1 MSWDINHVVIVGR
14 LTRDPDLSYTQS
26 GSAVCRFSVA
36 VNRSSGPAAEGQED
50 TTSFFNVV
58 AWNKTAELC
67 KEYLSKG
74 KQVGIDGRL
83 QQRRWSG
90 TDGAKRS
97 SVEIVANNVQFFGP
111 PAARTGERQYQP
123 ADRSRAQGRQAPPGS
138 RAGEHPQGEYPEG
151 EPPAGE
157 FPEEFGQQGERQGAG
172 GVQSGG
178 QRAGTAG
185 GGGEQEH
192 DPFLSE
198 LDDDE
203 IPF

>member
-14 LTRDPDLSYTQS
+14 LTRDPELSYTQS
-26 GSAVCRFSVA
+26 GSAVCRFGIA

-67 KEYLSKG
+67 KEFLSKG

-97 SVEIVANNVQFFGP
+97 SVDIVANNVQFFGP
-111 PAARTGERQYQP
+111 PAPRSGDRQYQG
-123 ADRSRAQGRQAPPGS
+123 ADRSRAPGRQGQAGF
-138 RAGEHPQGEYPEG
+138 RAQESPQGGYAGG
-151 EPPAGE
+151 EPAPGAEAAGE
-157 FPEEFGQQGERQGAG
+157 FPDELAQAG
-172 GVQSGG
+172 NRSKPGGG
-178 QRAGTAG
+178 QKAGAG
-185 GGGEQEH
+185 GGGEEEH

>member
-36 VNRSSGPAAEGQED
+36 VNRSSGPAAEGQDD

-67 KEYLSKG
+67 KEFLSKG

-111 PAARTGERQYQP
+111 PAGRTGERQYQA
-123 ADRSRAQGRQAPPGS
+123 ADRSKGPGREAPPGS
-138 RAGEHPQGEYPEG
+138 RTEGNPQGEYHEG
-151 EPPAGE
+151 EQPPAD
-157 FPEEFGQQGERQGAG
+157 FPEELGHPGNRQGAG
-172 GVQSGG
+172 AQGGG
-178 QRAGTAG
+178 QRAGTARS
-185 GGGEQEH
+185 GGEQEH

>member
-97 SVEIVANNVQFFGP
+97 SVEIVANNVQFIGP
-111 PAARTGERQYQP
+111 PTARTGERQYQG
-123 ADRSRAQGRQAPPGS
+123 ADRARGPGKQPPPGS
-138 RAGEHPQGEYPEG
+138 RSGEQPQGEYPEG
-151 EPPAGE
+151 EPPAGDY
-157 FPEEFGQQGERQGAG
+157 PEGFEQAGDRQKVG

-178 QRAGTAG
+178 QRAGTAKG
-185 GGGEQEH
+185 GEEQEH

>member
-36 VNRSSGPAAEGQED
+36 VNRSSGAVAEGQED

-111 PAARTGERQYQP
+111 PTARTGEKQYQT
-123 ADRSRAQGRQAPPGS
+123 ADKSRSPGRQAPSGS
-138 RAGEHPQGEYPEG
+138 RAGEQLPGEYPEG
-151 EPPAGE
+151 GYPEDFEQPGESQKAGSVRS
-157 FPEEFGQQGERQGAG
+157 GE
-172 GVQSGG
+172 
-178 QRAGTAG
+178 QRAGASG